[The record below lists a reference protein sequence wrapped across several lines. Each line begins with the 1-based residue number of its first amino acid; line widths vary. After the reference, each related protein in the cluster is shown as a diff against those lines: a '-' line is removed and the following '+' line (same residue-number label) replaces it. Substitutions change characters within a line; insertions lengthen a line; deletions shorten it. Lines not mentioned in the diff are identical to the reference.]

1 MGGNTSK
8 SSVQQVN
15 EFFNQTTNSF
25 VSENSN
31 EVSAA
36 NLNTQTI
43 KVTGSKFKN
52 CVVDVTQE
60 IEATTVSTGK
70 MENKSIQDLSTALQN
85 QAKTAID
92 NAATQGNGFFS
103 TAIANSTEAKT
114 DLKNTVTNIIDNT
127 MKSTNVQKVFADAR
141 NLQDLDFSHID
152 MECAP
157 QYRIA
162 GQNDLVINQKL
173 KSAVVAKGV
182 ADNITQALSQ
192 VIVDNTADTTVKQK
206 ADQKNAGL
214 DDLIGALTSGWA
226 MLVFAIIIILI
237 ILAMVGPKILA
248 AMKGGG
254 GNGGGNGNG
263 NGNGK

>member
-15 EFFNQTTNSF
+15 EFFTQTTNSF

-43 KVTGSKFKN
+43 SVRGSKFKN
-52 CVVDVTQE
+52 CTIDISQE

-92 NAATQGNGFFS
+92 NAATQENGFFS

-114 DLKNTVTNIIDNT
+114 DLKNKVTNIIDNT
-127 MKSTNVQKVFADAR
+127 MKSTNIQKVFSDAR

-157 QYRIA
+157 AYRIA
-162 GQNDLVINQKL
+162 GQNDLEINQKL

-182 ADNITQALSQ
+182 ADNLTQALSQ
-192 VIVDNTADTTVKQK
+192 VIVDNTADTTVTQK

-214 DDLIGALTSGWA
+214 DDLVSALTSGWA
-226 MLVFAIIIILI
+226 ILVFAIIMILI
-237 ILAMVGPKILA
+237 ILAVVGPKILA
-248 AMKGGG
+248 SMK
-254 GNGGGNGNG
+254 GGNGNG

>member
-1 MGGNTSK
+1 
-8 SSVQQVN
+8 
-15 EFFNQTTNSF
+15 
-25 VSENSN
+25 
-31 EVSAA
+31 
-36 NLNTQTI
+36 
-43 KVTGSKFKN
+43 
-52 CVVDVTQE
+52 
-60 IEATTVSTGK
+60 

-114 DLKNTVTNIIDNT
+114 DLKNKVTNIIDNT
-127 MKSTNVQKVFADAR
+127 MKSTNVQKIFSDAR

-157 QYRIA
+157 AYRIA

-214 DDLIGALTSGWA
+214 DDLVSAIFSGWG
-226 MLVFAIIIILI
+226 MIVIGCIILLMLLVF
-237 ILAMVGPKILA
+237 VGPKIMA
-248 AMKGGG
+248 AMKGGGG
-254 GNGGGNGNG
+254 GNGGGNGGGG
-263 NGNGK
+263 NVATIAAMLAARKGA